1 MISARFDD
9 DREPRMPR
17 LGISLGFQRRPD
29 LDEPYDRAYR
39 EGLELAAE
47 ADRLGID
54 DIWLT
59 EHHGEDDGYNPSP
72 LVAAGA
78 IVGVTERVRICFGVA
93 LAPLQGHPMRIAED
107 LAVLDNLSGGR
118 IEPGFGQGY
127 RPEEFAAQG
136 ADYHTRTRAFR
147 ECLDVIDA
155 AWSAE
160 RFDYDGRLN
169 RVEGGLLRPAP
180 LRPDRRPPL
189 WLGAAAPRSRRRAA
203 VRGAGLVIAPLVTID
218 HAARQFASYEKAV
231 AEAAGAD
238 TAAPATGTADYL
250 PHALFREIEVG
261 DSDERALADF
271 EPFLDHVYRVQYNPE
286 RTGMTQRDPT
296 TGEQR
301 LLTSD
306 DPYYLSRQ
314 FLDERWAIGGPDTC
328 ATLIDGWLDTMRL
341 DRLVFHPKHAGRSLD
356 DGVAAMRRVVDEVW
370 PRLAALRKSKADPEP
385 GSRQENP

>member
-1 MISARFDD
+1 VISARFDD
-9 DREPRMPR
+9 DPAPPVPR

-29 LDEPYDRAYR
+29 LDESYDRAYR

-78 IVGVTERVRICFGVA
+78 VVGVTRSVRVCFGVA

-118 IEPGFGQGY
+118 VESGFGQGY

-136 ADYHTRTRAFR
+136 ADYHTRTRALR
-147 ECLDVIDA
+147 ECLDVLDA
-155 AWSAE
+155 AWPAE
-160 RFDYDGRLN
+160 RFDYDGRIH

-180 LRPDRRPPL
+180 LRPGRRPPL

-218 HAARQFASYEKAV
+218 HAARQFASYERAV
-231 AEAAGAD
+231 ADAGV
-238 TAAPATGTADYL
+238 TDYL

-261 DSDERALADF
+261 DSDEEALAAL
-271 EPFLDHVYRVQYNPE
+271 EPYLDHVYRVQYAPE
-286 RTGMTQRDPT
+286 RTGLTHRDPA

-301 LLTSD
+301 ALTSD
-306 DPYYLSRQ
+306 DPYYLSRA
-314 FLDERWAIGGPDTC
+314 FLDERWAIGGPDRC
-328 ATLIDGWLDTMRL
+328 AELIDGWLDAMRL
-341 DRLVFHPKHAGRSLD
+341 DRVIFHPMPAGRSLD
-356 DGVAAMRRVVDEVW
+356 DGVAAMRRVVEEVW
-370 PRLAALRKSKADPEP
+370 PRLAAHRAGPVDAAGARTGGGRP
-385 GSRQENP
+385 

>member
-1 MISARFDD
+1 VTDLPVITARFDD
-9 DREPRMPR
+9 DPAPPLPR

-78 IVGVTERVRICFGVA
+78 VVGVTERVRVCFGIA
-93 LAPLQGHPMRIAED
+93 IAPLQGHPMRIAED

-118 IEPGFGQGY
+118 VEPGFGQGY

-136 ADYHTRTRAFR
+136 ANYHTRTRALR
-147 ECLDVIDA
+147 ECLDILDA
-155 AWSAE
+155 AWPAE
-160 RFDYDGRLN
+160 RFDYEGRLN
-169 RVEGGLLRPAP
+169 RVDGGLLRPAP

-203 VRGAGLVIAPLVTID
+203 VRGAGLVVAPLVTID
-218 HAARQFASYEKAV
+218 HAARQFAAFQAAV
-231 AEAAGAD
+231 AEAGAESGVSD
-238 TAAPATGTADYL
+238 HL

-261 DSDERALADF
+261 DSETDALAGF
-271 EPFLDHVYRVQYNPE
+271 EPYLDHVYRVQYNPE
-286 RTGMTQRDPT
+286 RTGLTQRDPV
-296 TGEQR
+296 TGQQR
-301 LLTSD
+301 ALTSN
-306 DPYYLSRQ
+306 DPYYLSRP
-314 FLDERWAIGGPDTC
+314 FLDERWAIGGPDRC
-328 ATLIDGWLDTMRL
+328 AELIDGWLDAVRL
-341 DRLVFHPKHAGRSLD
+341 DRLIFHPKPAGRSLE
-356 DGVAAMRRVVDEVW
+356 DGVTAMRRVVEEVW
-370 PRLAALRKSKADPEP
+370 PRLADRRGRAVE
-385 GSRQENP
+385 SRREERR

>member
-9 DREPRMPR
+9 EPAPSMPR

-39 EGLELAAE
+39 ESIELAAE

-54 DIWLT
+54 DIWLS

-78 IVGVTERVRICFGVA
+78 IVGVTRRVRVCFGVA

-118 IEPGFGQGY
+118 VEPGFGQGY

-147 ECLDVIDA
+147 ECLDVLDA
-155 AWSAE
+155 AWPAE
-160 RFDYDGRLN
+160 RFDYDGRIN

-180 LRPDRRPPL
+180 LRPDRRPAL

-218 HAARQFASYEKAV
+218 HAARQFASYEAMA
-231 AEAAGAD
+231 AEVGM
-238 TAAPATGTADYL
+238 TDYL
-250 PHALFREIEVG
+250 PNALFREIEVG
-261 DSDERALADF
+261 DSDEAALAGF
-271 EPFLDHVYRVQYNPE
+271 EPYLDHVYRVQYNPE
-286 RTGMTQRDPT
+286 RTGLTHRDAA
-296 TGEQR
+296 TGER
-301 LLTSD
+301 RVLTSD
-306 DPYYLSRQ
+306 DAYYLSRP
-314 FLDERWAIGGPDTC
+314 FLDERWAIGGADRC
-328 ATLIDGWLDTMRL
+328 AELIDGWLDAMRL
-341 DRLVFHPKHAGRSLD
+341 DRLIFHPKHAGRSLE
-356 DGVAAMRRVVDEVW
+356 DGVTAMRRVVEEVW
-370 PRLAALRKSKADPEP
+370 PRLANRRAETGT
-385 GSRQENP
+385 GSGTGITREEHT